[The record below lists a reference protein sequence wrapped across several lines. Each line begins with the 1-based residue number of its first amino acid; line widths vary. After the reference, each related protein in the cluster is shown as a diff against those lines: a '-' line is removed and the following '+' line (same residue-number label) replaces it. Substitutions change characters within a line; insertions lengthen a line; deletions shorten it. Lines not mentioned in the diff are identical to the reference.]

1 MTAASSL
8 LLLTMAAAPSTG
20 ATPPREQATTATS
33 TAGTSTAATPTAGTS
48 TAATPT
54 AGTPTAGTGADGSL
68 PLPTATPGTKPLS
81 GKLVGPVARHFT
93 GTKQVFVQFAGSGA
107 ADTASGTIKQGKGKV
122 AAKQASQ
129 ARKAATRATTAEVV
143 AAAKSKDKSTKVLWQ
158 VSNAVPGV
166 AIAATEQALQSLVAR
181 PDVVKISALVPKKV
195 TNANTAQLVKAL
207 NTWHDVGNTGAGV
220 KVGVIDTGI
229 DYTHADFGGPGTIA
243 AWTAAHANSA
253 AKFTPTAKV
262 VGGTDFVGDNYN
274 ADTTAADYQPVP
286 HPDKNPLD
294 CESHGT
300 HVSGTVAGYG
310 VAANGKT
317 FKGSYAGLTG
327 PALMDMKIGPGMA
340 PMASLYALKVF
351 GCTGSTDAVIP
362 ALDWALDP
370 NGDGD
375 FSDHLDV
382 VNMSLGSDY
391 ATPDDPENDV
401 VDELSA
407 NGVLSV
413 IAMGNNGDLTDTGG
427 APGNAISSL
436 AVASTVD
443 SFQLRDGLRVEA
455 PANLKGI
462 VAGQFSVAYAWKT
475 KAPVT
480 GTVVTLSPDNADGCA
495 KVSAA
500 DALKIKGKVAWLI
513 WDDNDATRRCG
524 SVGRSGNVAAAG
536 AIGAIFT
543 SGRNVFGAGITGSA
557 DIPVVQLPKVGTD
570 KLAPAVAAGTLKVT
584 FDGKLQATIKDITP
598 SISDTLSSFSSR
610 GTHGAPGVVKP
621 DVAAPGD
628 TIASAG
634 MGSGN
639 GVLVISGTSMATP
652 LTAGVAALV
661 KKMHP
666 TWTPEQL
673 KAAVMNTATHDV
685 YSGENK
691 SGPKYGP
698 ARVGAGRIDALAAVS
713 TKVLAYNVDQAGAV
727 SASFG
732 AVEAPITSPTVTR
745 TQTIRIQN
753 TATKPVTVQL
763 AYEGI
768 VSQPGVS
775 YTVSPTTL
783 TVKASGSGNATVK
796 MTITTAKLRRT
807 IDPTMA
813 TEQTDPNFGDLARQY
828 VSDASGHVLVKQ
840 LNKTSLRVPVYGA
853 AKPVSKTT
861 AVAGKTTSG
870 RPAIVVKGV
879 GVNQGSGSTAYQSK
893 LSVMDLGYRSPK
905 EPVCLGASTAG
916 CVSNASTRSG
926 DIQYV
931 GAGATVSTAGSKA
944 DGWLYFGVSTYGNW
958 ATVGNSLQ
966 PYVDIDT
973 DGDGAPDFEAVVR
986 NTASTDLLLSYVYDL
1001 NSGDLVD
1008 VEPINFNL
1016 GDVDTNVFDTNTV
1029 LIPVSP
1035 KAIGMVGS
1043 PKSFPIS
1050 YNVGTSSFLGSPET
1064 NGDID
1069 HTPAISFDAAAPK
1082 IQVAGPLYLDKA
1094 GATIRYTVNQARTG
1108 SHKPAAKPVSAL
1120 IFHLGGASGARA
1132 QVLKLKG

>member
-1 MTAASSL
+1 M
-8 LLLTMAAAPSTG
+8 
-20 ATPPREQATTATS
+20 
-33 TAGTSTAATPTAGTS
+33 
-48 TAATPT
+48 
-54 AGTPTAGTGADGSL
+54 
-68 PLPTATPGTKPLS
+68 
-81 GKLVGPVARHFT
+81 
-93 GTKQVFVQFAGSGA
+93 
-107 ADTASGTIKQGKGKV
+107 
-122 AAKQASQ
+122 
-129 ARKAATRATTAEVV
+129 
-143 AAAKSKDKSTKVLWQ
+143 LWR

-166 AIAATEQALQSLVAR
+166 AIAATEEALQSLAAR

-229 DYTHADFGGPGTIA
+229 DYTHADFGGPGTVA
-243 AWTAAHANSA
+243 AWTAAHAHSA

-286 HPDKNPLD
+286 HPGKNPLD

-300 HVSGTVAGYG
+300 HVFRNGRRVRRRRQRQDVQGQLRGSDRSGSDGHEDRSRNGADGLAVRIEG
-310 VAANGKT
+310 VRLHR
-317 FKGSYAGLTG
+317 F
-327 PALMDMKIGPGMA
+327 DR
-340 PMASLYALKVF
+340 
-351 GCTGSTDAVIP
+351 CRHP

-382 VNMSLGSDY
+382 VNMSLGSNY

-455 PANLKGI
+455 PADLKGI

-475 KAPVT
+475 KPPVT

-500 DALKIKGKVAWLI
+500 DAFKIKGNVAWLI

-543 SGRNVFGAGITGSA
+543 SGRNVFCAGITGSA
-557 DIPVVQLPKVGTD
+557 AIPVVQLPKVGTD
-570 KLAPAVAAGTLKVT
+570 KLAPAVAAGTSKVT

-598 SISDTLSSFSSR
+598 SVSDTLSSFSSR

-775 YTVSPTTL
+775 YTVSPATL

-796 MTITTAKLRRT
+796 MTINNAIAK
-807 IDPTMA
+807 D
-813 TEQTDPNFGDLARQY
+813 D
-828 VSDASGHVLVKQ
+828 
-840 LNKTSLRVPVYGA
+840 
-853 AKPVSKTT
+853 
-861 AVAGKTTSG
+861 
-870 RPAIVVKGV
+870 RPH
-879 GVNQGSGSTAYQSK
+879 
-893 LSVMDLGYRSPK
+893 
-905 EPVCLGASTAG
+905 
-916 CVSNASTRSG
+916 
-926 DIQYV
+926 
-931 GAGATVSTAGSKA
+931 
-944 DGWLYFGVSTYGNW
+944 DG
-958 ATVGNSLQ
+958 
-966 PYVDIDT
+966 
-973 DGDGAPDFEAVVR
+973 
-986 NTASTDLLLSYVYDL
+986 
-1001 NSGDLVD
+1001 
-1008 VEPINFNL
+1008 
-1016 GDVDTNVFDTNTV
+1016 
-1029 LIPVSP
+1029 
-1035 KAIGMVGS
+1035 
-1043 PKSFPIS
+1043 
-1050 YNVGTSSFLGSPET
+1050 
-1064 NGDID
+1064 
-1069 HTPAISFDAAAPK
+1069 
-1082 IQVAGPLYLDKA
+1082 
-1094 GATIRYTVNQARTG
+1094 NQAHR
-1108 SHKPAAKPVSAL
+1108 SEL
-1120 IFHLGGASGARA
+1120 R
-1132 QVLKLKG
+1132 